1 MQFFDK
7 IYILNLKKR
16 KDRFLKMKKRLA
28 FVEINNYEFFQ
39 SVDGEIMVSIFNM
52 ISDKNIF
59 FQNSNYLAT
68 TLSHLSI
75 YYDALMNKYKKI
87 LILEDDVKI
96 NVNIKEIFE
105 NIKEQIPENYD
116 ILYLGYIP
124 LSDDLSMWNYNLI
137 DKNMY
142 ISDNIFKAKNLW
154 GLYAYSV
161 SNIFMETVLYKYYK
175 NEIFMELD
183 RYFVNIIQP
192 QQNSYGIIP
201 QLFCLDNEYSDNTKR
216 FDDDLL
222 RKSVDTRYA
231 NYFDFI

>member
-39 SVDGEIMVSIFNM
+39 AVDGEIMVSIFNM

-142 ISDNIFKAKNLW
+142 ISDNIFKAKSLW
-154 GLYAYSV
+154 ALYAYSA
-161 SNIFMETVLYKYYK
+161 SNIFM
-175 NEIFMELD
+175 
-183 RYFVNIIQP
+183 
-192 QQNSYGIIP
+192 
-201 QLFCLDNEYSDNTKR
+201 
-216 FDDDLL
+216 
-222 RKSVDTRYA
+222 
-231 NYFDFI
+231 